1 MSRAHIKQTFRL
13 DAGLVRSLEDRARQR
28 GTTKTEV
35 VEAALT
41 TMLLPQDQDR
51 AEALLIR
58 RLDRLVR
65 LLERLE
71 WHTDLTN
78 ETLALFVR
86 HWLTSTTPIPD
97 AALAAAQ
104 ATGTRRW
111 EGFVDAL
118 AKRMDGGAKLAAELS
133 RGEAQSDP
141 ARK

>member
-13 DAGLVRSLEDRARQR
+13 DAGLVRSIEDRARQR

-35 VEAALT
+35 VEAALAA
-41 TMLLPQDQDR
+41 LLSPDDRDR
-51 AEALLIR
+51 AETLLIR
-58 RLDRLVR
+58 RLDRLAR

-86 HWLTSTTPIPD
+86 HWLTSTTPLPD
-97 AALAAAQ
+97 GALAAAQ
-104 ATGTRRW
+104 ATGKRRW
-111 EGFVDAL
+111 EGFVEAL
-118 AKRMDGGAKLAAELS
+118 AKRMDGGATLSSEL
-133 RGEAQSDP
+133 RGEAAQSGP

>member
-41 TMLLPQDQDR
+41 ALLLPQDQDR

-86 HWLTSTTPIPD
+86 HWLTSTTPLPD
-97 AALAAAQ
+97 NALAAAQ
-104 ATGTRRW
+104 ATGKRRW

>member
-13 DAGLVRSLEDRARQR
+13 DAGLVRSVEDRARQR

-35 VEAALT
+35 VEAALSA
-41 TMLLPQDQDR
+41 LLVPQDQDR

-86 HWLTSTTPIPD
+86 HWLTSTTPLPD
-97 AALAAAQ
+97 NALAAAQ
-104 ATGTRRW
+104 TTGKRRW
-111 EGFVDAL
+111 EGFVEAL

-133 RGEAQSDP
+133 RGDAQSDP

>member
-35 VEAALT
+35 VETALT
-41 TMLLPQDQDR
+41 ALLLPQDQDR

-86 HWLTSTTPIPD
+86 HWLTSTTPLPD
-97 AALAAAQ
+97 NALAAAQ
-104 ATGTRRW
+104 ATGKRRW

>member
-13 DAGLVRSLEDRARQR
+13 DAGLVRSVEDRARQR

-86 HWLTSTTPIPD
+86 HWLTSTTPLPD
-97 AALAAAQ
+97 TALAAAQ
-104 ATGTRRW
+104 ATGKRRW
-111 EGFVDAL
+111 DGFIDAL

>member
-1 MSRAHIKQTFRL
+1 MSHAHIKQTFRL
-13 DAGLVRSLEDRARQR
+13 DAGLVRSVEDRARQR

-41 TMLLPQDQDR
+41 ALLLPQDQDR

-86 HWLTSTTPIPD
+86 HWLTSTTPLPD
-97 AALAAAQ
+97 NALAAAQ
-104 ATGTRRW
+104 ATGKRRW

>member
-13 DAGLVRSLEDRARQR
+13 DAGLVRSVEDRARQR

-78 ETLALFVR
+78 
-86 HWLTSTTPIPD
+86 
-97 AALAAAQ
+97 
-104 ATGTRRW
+104 
-111 EGFVDAL
+111 
-118 AKRMDGGAKLAAELS
+118 
-133 RGEAQSDP
+133 
-141 ARK
+141 

>member
-13 DAGLVRSLEDRARQR
+13 DAGLVRSVDDRARQC

-41 TMLLPQDQDR
+41 ALLLPQDQDR

-71 WHTDLTN
+71 WQTDLTN

-86 HWLTSTTPIPD
+86 HWLTSTAPLPD
-97 AALAAAQ
+97 NALVAAQ
-104 ATGTRRW
+104 ATGKRRW

>member
-1 MSRAHIKQTFRL
+1 VSRAHIKQTFRL
-13 DAGLVRSLEDRARQR
+13 AAGLVRSLEDRARQR

-41 TMLLPQDQDR
+41 ALLLPQDQDR

-86 HWLTSTTPIPD
+86 HWLTSTTPLPD
-97 AALAAAQ
+97 NALAAAQ
-104 ATGTRRW
+104 ATGKRRW

-133 RGEAQSDP
+133 RDGAQSDP

>member
-1 MSRAHIKQTFRL
+1 VSRAHIKQTFRL
-13 DAGLVRSLEDRARQR
+13 DAGLVRSVEDRARQR

-86 HWLTSTTPIPD
+86 HWLTSTTPLPD

-104 ATGTRRW
+104 ATGKRRW

>member
-13 DAGLVRSLEDRARQR
+13 DAGLVRSVEDRARQR

-86 HWLTSTTPIPD
+86 HWLTSTTPLPD

-104 ATGTRRW
+104 ATGKRRW

-118 AKRMDGGAKLAAELS
+118 AKRMDGGAKLAEELS
-133 RGEAQSDP
+133 RREAQSDP

>member
-1 MSRAHIKQTFRL
+1 MSRTHIKQTFRL
-13 DAGLVRSLEDRARQR
+13 DAGLVRGVEDRARQR

-41 TMLLPQDQDR
+41 TWLLPQDQDR

-58 RLDRLVR
+58 RLDRLGR

-86 HWLTSTTPIPD
+86 HWLTSTAPLPD
-97 AALAAAQ
+97 DALAAAQ
-104 ATGTRRW
+104 ATGKRRW

-141 ARK
+141 ARN

>member
-13 DAGLVRSLEDRARQR
+13 DAGLVRSVEDRVRQR

-104 ATGTRRW
+104 ATGKRRW

>member
-1 MSRAHIKQTFRL
+1 MSRAQIKQTFRL
-13 DAGLVRSLEDRARQR
+13 DAGLVRRVEDRARQR

-41 TMLLPQDQDR
+41 ALLLAQDQDR
-51 AEALLIR
+51 AEALLLR

-71 WHTDLTN
+71 WHTELTN

-86 HWLTSTTPIPD
+86 HWLTSTTPLPD
-97 AALAAAQ
+97 TALAAAQ
-104 ATGTRRW
+104 ATGKRRW
-111 EGFVDAL
+111 EGFIDAL
-118 AKRMDGGAKLAAELS
+118 AKRMDGGVKLAAELS
-133 RGEAQSDP
+133 RSEDQSDP

>member
-13 DAGLVRSLEDRARQR
+13 DAGLVRSVEDRARQR

-41 TMLLPQDQDR
+41 ALLLPQDQDR

-86 HWLTSTTPIPD
+86 HWLTSTAPLPD
-97 AALAAAQ
+97 DALVAAQ
-104 ATGTRRW
+104 ATGKRRW

>member
-1 MSRAHIKQTFRL
+1 MSRTHIKQTFRL
-13 DAGLVRSLEDRARQR
+13 DAGLVRGVEDRARQR

-41 TMLLPQDQDR
+41 TLLLPQDQDR

-58 RLDRLVR
+58 RLDRLGR

-86 HWLTSTTPIPD
+86 HWLTSTAPLPD
-97 AALAAAQ
+97 DALAAAQ
-104 ATGTRRW
+104 ATGKRRW

>member
-13 DAGLVRSLEDRARQR
+13 DAGLVRSVEDRARQR

-41 TMLLPQDQDR
+41 TMLLPQDQER

-86 HWLTSTTPIPD
+86 HWLTSTTPLPD

-104 ATGTRRW
+104 ATGKRRW

-118 AKRMDGGAKLAAELS
+118 AKRMDGGAKLAEELS
-133 RGEAQSDP
+133 RREAQSDP

>member
-1 MSRAHIKQTFRL
+1 MSRTHIKQTFRL
-13 DAGLVRSLEDRARQR
+13 DAGLVRSVEDRARQR

-41 TMLLPQDQDR
+41 ALLLPQDQDR

-58 RLDRLVR
+58 RLDRLGR

-86 HWLTSTTPIPD
+86 HWLTSTAPLPD
-97 AALAAAQ
+97 DALAAAQ
-104 ATGTRRW
+104 ATGKRRW

>member
-13 DAGLVRSLEDRARQR
+13 DAGLVRSVEVRARQR

-41 TMLLPQDQDR
+41 ALLLPQDQDR

-86 HWLTSTTPIPD
+86 HWLTSTAPLPD
-97 AALAAAQ
+97 DALVAAQ
-104 ATGTRRW
+104 ATGKRRW

-118 AKRMDGGAKLAAELS
+118 AKRMDGGAKLAEELS
-133 RGEAQSDP
+133 RDGAQSDP

>member
-1 MSRAHIKQTFRL
+1 MSRTHIKQTFRL

-41 TMLLPQDQDR
+41 ALLLPQDQDR

-86 HWLTSTTPIPD
+86 HWLTSTTPLPD
-97 AALAAAQ
+97 NALAAAQ
-104 ATGTRRW
+104 ATGKRRW

>member
-13 DAGLVRSLEDRARQR
+13 DAGLVRSVEDRARQR

-41 TMLLPQDQDR
+41 ALLLPQDQDR
-51 AEALLIR
+51 AAALLIR

-86 HWLTSTTPIPD
+86 HWLTSTAPLPD
-97 AALAAAQ
+97 DALVAAQ
-104 ATGTRRW
+104 ATGKRRW
-111 EGFVDAL
+111 EGFIDAL

-133 RGEAQSDP
+133 RGDAQSDP

>member
-13 DAGLVRSLEDRARQR
+13 DAGLVRSVEDRARQR

-41 TMLLPQDQDR
+41 ALLLPQDQDR
-51 AEALLIR
+51 AEALMIR

-86 HWLTSTTPIPD
+86 HWLTSTTPLPD
-97 AALAAAQ
+97 NALAAAQ
-104 ATGTRRW
+104 ATGKRRW

-133 RGEAQSDP
+133 RGEDQSDP

>member
-1 MSRAHIKQTFRL
+1 VSRAHIKQTFRL

-41 TMLLPQDQDR
+41 ALLLPQDQDR

-65 LLERLE
+65 LFERLE

-86 HWLTSTTPIPD
+86 HWLTSTTPLPD
-97 AALAAAQ
+97 NALAAAQ
-104 ATGTRRW
+104 ATGKRRW

-118 AKRMDGGAKLAAELS
+118 AKRMDGGAKLGAELR
-133 RGEAQSDP
+133 RGDAQSDP

>member
-13 DAGLVRSLEDRARQR
+13 DAGLVRSVEDRARQR

-86 HWLTSTTPIPD
+86 HWLTSTTPLPD

-104 ATGTRRW
+104 ATGKRRW

>member
-1 MSRAHIKQTFRL
+1 VSRAHIKQTFRL
-13 DAGLVRSLEDRARQR
+13 DAGLVRSVEDRARQR

-104 ATGTRRW
+104 ATGKRRW

>member
-1 MSRAHIKQTFRL
+1 VSRAHIKQTFRL
-13 DAGLVRSLEDRARQR
+13 DAGLVRSVEDRARQR

-35 VEAALT
+35 VEAALSA
-41 TMLLPQDQDR
+41 LLVPQDQDR

-86 HWLTSTTPIPD
+86 HWLTSTTPLPD
-97 AALAAAQ
+97 NALAAAQ
-104 ATGTRRW
+104 TTGKRRW
-111 EGFVDAL
+111 EGFVEAL

-133 RGEAQSDP
+133 RGDAQSDP

>member
-13 DAGLVRSLEDRARQR
+13 DAGLVRSVEDRARQR

-51 AEALLIR
+51 ADALLIR

-86 HWLTSTTPIPD
+86 HWLTSTTPLPD

-104 ATGTRRW
+104 ATGKRRW

>member
-13 DAGLVRSLEDRARQR
+13 DAGLVRSVEDRARQR

-86 HWLTSTTPIPD
+86 HWLTSTAPLPD
-97 AALAAAQ
+97 NALASAQ
-104 ATGTRRW
+104 ATGKRRW

-118 AKRMDGGAKLAAELS
+118 AKRMDGGAKLAEELS
-133 RGEAQSDP
+133 RREAQSDP

>member
-1 MSRAHIKQTFRL
+1 VSRAHIKQTFRL

-41 TMLLPQDQDR
+41 ALLLPQDQDR

-86 HWLTSTTPIPD
+86 HWLTSTTPLPD
-97 AALAAAQ
+97 NALAAAQ
-104 ATGTRRW
+104 ATGKRRW

>member
-13 DAGLVRSLEDRARQR
+13 DAGLVRGIEDRARQR

-35 VEAALT
+35 VEAALAA
-41 TMLLPQDQDR
+41 LLSPEDR
-51 AEALLIR
+51 AETLVIR

-86 HWLTSTTPIPD
+86 HWLTSTTPLPD
-97 AALAAAQ
+97 SALAAAQ
-104 ATGTRRW
+104 ATGKRRW
-111 EGFVDAL
+111 EGFVEAL
-118 AKRMDGGAKLAAELS
+118 AKRMEGGVKLASELS
-133 RGEAQSDP
+133 REEAQSAP